1 MRKQLKLNEERNAA
15 LRSLIRM
22 SFQQSI
28 PWPVALQQSRPP
40 LLLLCSSSTRNT
52 AVGNWFLPTLN
63 CPLTRLSHLT
73 TQPNPFASKCFSK
86 IGADSFSP
94 QGVRSVGPRLFENL
108 TLQVSFERRSCL
120 WATRFRPAV
129 DPAGAEELPNRGSRV
144 PYLAHRIDPIGFV
157 FSNLPNGPALVK
169 HPNRRLGLFFTK
181 PLATARLGSL
191 RRAANQPLAS
201 YFQTYPMAPP

>member
-73 TQPNPFASKCFSK
+73 TQPREAVF
-86 IGADSFSP
+86 GEL
-94 QGVRSVGPRLFENL
+94 GVV
-108 TLQVSFERRSCL
+108 
-120 WATRFRPAV
+120 RFR
-129 DPAGAEELPNRGSRV
+129 D
-144 PYLAHRIDPIGFV
+144 V
-157 FSNLPNGPALVK
+157 F
-169 HPNRRLGLFFTK
+169 
-181 PLATARLGSL
+181 
-191 RRAANQPLAS
+191 LAS
-201 YFQTYPMAPP
+201 GSWVCRLRVRETGGR